1 MVTVYAYSV
10 GVCVMEDDLIEDS
23 GFELGMPS
31 HLELLKHHCD
41 LLCAELETTRRDL
54 RRAHQNI
61 AGLIVMYRESST
73 ELAALKVENERLKWT
88 LTDMYSREREQG
100 KTQLG
105 YAYGDYSPKKSPSSR
120 STERRDGKVPIESI
134 DSGITS
140 KRTGYGRET

>member
-1 MVTVYAYSV
+1 MK
-10 GVCVMEDDLIEDS
+10 DDLIDDS
-23 GFELGMPS
+23 GFELGLPYREEM
-31 HLELLKHHCD
+31 LKHQRD

-88 LTDMYSREREQG
+88 LTDMYSRERDQG

-105 YAYGDYSPKKSPSSR
+105 YAYGDYTPKDK
-120 STERRDGKVPIESI
+120 T
-134 DSGITS
+134 
-140 KRTGYGRET
+140 